1 MRSTA
6 PWKHF
11 GLARRLMAWML
22 LASSP
27 SMTRKVLALVVV
39 LITSSLAP
47 ATAVL
52 GFCAKMPC
60 CFGEAGDG
68 PALTANMADCCST
81 ISCYEA
87 PSHDV
92 TVSAKAKVFTA
103 TTVAAL
109 PVTLAMPQVSAA
121 RRTFDDTSPPP
132 TTSERLSSLSVFLI

>member
-1 MRSTA
+1 
-6 PWKHF
+6 
-11 GLARRLMAWML
+11 ML
-22 LASSP
+22 LTSSIP
-27 SMTRKVLALVVV
+27 MTRKVLTLVVV

-60 CFGEAGDG
+60 CFGEPADG
-68 PALTANMADCCST
+68 PALASNMGGCCNT

-87 PSHDV
+87 PSRDV
-92 TVSAKAKVFTA
+92 TVSAKAKTFTA
-103 TTVAAL
+103 TTLASL
-109 PVTLAMPQVSAA
+109 PVTLAMPQVAVA

>member
-1 MRSTA
+1 
-6 PWKHF
+6 
-11 GLARRLMAWML
+11 
-22 LASSP
+22 
-27 SMTRKVLALVVV
+27 MTRKVLTLVVV

-60 CFGEAGDG
+60 CFEEPADG
-68 PALTANMADCCST
+68 PALASNMAGCCNT

-92 TVSAKAKVFTA
+92 TVSAKAKTFTA
-103 TTVAAL
+103 TTLASL
-109 PVTLAMPQVSAA
+109 SVTLAMPQVAVA